1 MFSLEKTNLSL
12 GVSISMSMLEVFW
25 TDGMTN
31 ESLVVLENNIFA
43 NSLINTT
50 IQDSGKRERSD

>member
-1 MFSLEKTNLSL
+1 
-12 GVSISMSMLEVFW
+12 MSMLEVFW